1 MFSSGGA
8 RNRRRPGYVLLETVI
23 ATGILI
29 VGLAVLG
36 GMVQDSYSAVRKM
49 EIKVQARWLA
59 EQFLAELDTGLIL
72 IDSIDEIQEESFG
85 PRHPKW
91 AWRLTIHETASEELF
106 VLEVEVLYDPL
117 RDDDRQEFDFEEKP
131 TVYTLHAMRAVPQQV
146 DLGTA
151 FGLREEEIEELTEKL
166 SGLGI
171 EGLDPAAFDPSILGK
186 MDFEEL
192 VEVLPTL
199 LDAFGIDYSALLA
212 QLPAEVRAGLEEAG
226 LSALGSEEGDGGGS
240 DASGSWGQGP

>member
-1 MFSSGGA
+1 
-8 RNRRRPGYVLLETVI
+8 VI
-23 ATGILI
+23 ATGLLI

-36 GMVQDSYSAVRKM
+36 GMVQDSYSAVRQMK
-49 EIKVQARWLA
+49 INVQARWLA
-59 EQFLAELDTGLIL
+59 EQFLAELDTGLIEL
-72 IDSIDEIQEESFG
+72 DSVDEIQEESFG
-85 PRHPKW
+85 PRYPTW
-91 AWRLTIHETASEELF
+91 AWRLTIDETASEELF
-106 VLEVEVLYDPL
+106 LLTVDVLYDPL
-117 RDDDRQEFDFEEKP
+117 RRDDDEEFDYDEKP
-131 TVYTLHAMRAVPQQV
+131 TVYTLYTMRAAPQEV
-146 DLGTA
+146 DLELA

-186 MDFEEL
+186 LDFEEL
-192 VEVLPTL
+192 IEVLPTL

-226 LSALGSEEGDGGGS
+226 IGGLESEGEEAGGDGGS